1 MSGHDFDSMSLTI
14 CNVEHSFSFYI
25 LGHLNGFTGIDIQL
39 LFRHSLYSLLLTLH
53 HMYGHILFSHAVGS
67 VFIFVNVIHVV

>member
-1 MSGHDFDSMSLTI
+1 MSGRDFDSMSLTI
-14 CNVEHSFSFYI
+14 CNVEHFFSFYI

-53 HMYGHILFSHAVGS
+53 HTYGHIFSHSVGS
-67 VFIFVNVIHVV
+67 VFIFVNVTHVM